1 MQRRFINRKVTVEKR
16 GDGDQAQPIISG
28 YAAVYFREDDPDT
41 VFQIRPGMTERIA
54 PGAFDEAIRSDD
66 VRGLFNHDPNM
77 ILGRTSAGTMRLSA
91 DATGLRYEIDPPDTG
106 TGNDVRTAIKRGD
119 VTGSSFSFDV
129 LESGWI
135 DNEDGTMIRVIRKA
149 RLYDVGPVTFP
160 AYEST
165 SAMARA
171 AGCDDPTKPFV
182 EHRAQVESQKKTA
195 ATLER
200 IMRGGV

>member
-28 YAAVYFREDDPDT
+28 YAAVYYREDDPNT
-41 VFQIRPGMTERIA
+41 VFQIWPGMTERIA

-119 VTGSSFSFDV
+119 VTGSSFSFDL

-135 DNEDGTMIRVIRKA
+135 DNEDGTTVRVIRKV

-171 AGCDDPTKPFV
+171 AGCDDPMKAFT